1 MTQKIKVA
9 CIQFSARFDFAENI
23 KAVEIMV
30 REAAGKGAQL
40 IATPENT
47 DRLGGDP
54 ETKLNTAYAQEDHP
68 IIALLAKLSQELK
81 VWILCGS
88 VSIKTGDT
96 KLANRELLFS
106 PEGKIVSSYDKIHM
120 FDVDLP
126 NGEKY
131 RESDLFAGG
140 DELVLADVDGI
151 KLGLTICYDV
161 RFSYLYRALAQQ
173 GAQILTI
180 PAAFTVPTGE
190 AHWEVLLR
198 ARAIETGSFVIAPA
212 QTGEHDGGRK
222 TWGHSMIIDP
232 WGRVLADAG
241 KNVGIIYADLNME
254 EVSKA
259 RNAIPALTHDRP
271 IQNG

>member
-1 MTQKIKVA
+1 MNETLKVA
-9 CIQFSARFDFAENI
+9 CIQFSARFNFAENLKTI
-23 KAVEIMV
+23 EAMV
-30 REAAGKGAQL
+30 REAAGNGAKL

-54 ETKLNTAYAQEDHP
+54 ETKLKTAYTQDAHP
-68 IIALLAKLSQELK
+68 MIALLTKLSGELK
-81 VWILCGS
+81 VWILAGS
-88 VSIKTGDT
+88 VSIKTSDT
-96 KLANRELLFS
+96 KLANRQILFS
-106 PEGKIVSSYDKIHM
+106 QEGDIVASYDKIHM

-140 DELVLADVDGI
+140 DKLASADMNGI
-151 KLGLTICYDV
+151 KLGMTICYDV
-161 RFSYLYRALAQQ
+161 RFSYLYRALAKQ
-173 GAQILTI
+173 GAQIISI

-212 QTGEHDGGRK
+212 QTGEHEGGRK

-232 WGRVLADAG
+232 WGRVLADGG
-241 KNVGIIYADLNME
+241 KDIGIIYADLDIAD
-254 EVSKA
+254 VAKA
-259 RNAIPALTHDRP
+259 RNAIPALKHDRDF
-271 IQNG
+271 Q